1 MTISVWHSDMT
12 GVLLGVELGTC
23 PGPTEGVAMTESQWT
38 EELSIARAAGDVWA
52 LVTLARVATT
62 AS

>member
-1 MTISVWHSDMT
+1 MT